1 MVKKSNWAVSLLSS
15 KQKFVTS
22 IIKLLRLPKLQFKT
36 LVALSPFI
44 FKEKCWNENVSCTE
58 GMSVQADETLKRIK
72 SNKKCSRDDGRTSEY
87 FVVQLK

>member
-1 MVKKSNWAVSLLSS
+1 MVSELKVCNFYYQIVKIA
-15 KQKFVTS
+15 KVT
-22 IIKLLRLPKLQFKT
+22 LHN
-36 LVALSPFI
+36 AWSPFI
-44 FKEKCWNENVSCTE
+44 FKEKCWNKNVSCTE

>member
-1 MVKKSNWAVSLLSS
+1 LLLCRHSFS
-15 KQKFVTS
+15 RK
-22 IIKLLRLPKLQFKT
+22 
-36 LVALSPFI
+36 
-44 FKEKCWNENVSCTE
+44 NVGTKVCPE